1 MDTLTLSFSSCR
13 SGPGTASW
21 EVWTGCKGHCK
32 SLTAQCCYLLML
44 HPRFLQNQILPV
56 IVWIIHRIIS
66 HMCFLLATDIS
77 CVCVFVLCVNLTRV
91 VALGMRAWVA
101 CCKACRASV
110 FGLPAEQ
117 VFLLKAGQ
125 RCAHTQAPLLLLICI
140 TAADWSERGE
150 LGGALEKAPDA
161 EKA

>member
-1 MDTLTLSFSSCR
+1 MDTLTLSFSSCH

-21 EVWTGCKGHCK
+21 EVWNGCKDHCK

-44 HPRFLQNQILPV
+44 HPRFLQNQVPPV
-56 IVWIIHRIIS
+56 KVWIIHRIIS
-66 HMCFLLATDIS
+66 HVFSVGDRYFI
-77 CVCVFVLCVNLTRV
+77 CVCVLCVNLTRV